1 MQGRTQ
7 VAYNGSFGISTVY
20 KNLKMLSGDEFRSV
34 ASERGISIL
43 DKGNNT
49 NFQKEIQQTGLQQ
62 NHHVAFYG
70 GSSTSSYRVSLGFM
84 DRQGVILNEDM
95 KNFTSNMNMNQKMF
109 DGFFDCELGMFGS
122 ILKIIIWLTI
132 RKPSIRRQPLTRRIL
147 TIKIPL
153 LTRGTASL
161 PPVR

>member
-84 DRQGVILNEDM
+84 DRQG
-95 KNFTSNMNMNQKMF
+95 
-109 DGFFDCELGMFGS
+109 
-122 ILKIIIWLTI
+122 
-132 RKPSIRRQPLTRRIL
+132 
-147 TIKIPL
+147 
-153 LTRGTASL
+153 
-161 PPVR
+161 